1 MTDAREGRHAVEGE
15 QIAMVGGRE
24 RAMMG
29 RREPGSSTW
38 YLKPSYYFGARLRLL
53 LFLTGLDKDLFGRFI

>member
-24 RAMMG
+24 RAMTG
-29 RREPGSSTW
+29 LQEPGSSTW
-38 YLKPSYYFGARLRLL
+38 YLKPSYNFGARVRLP
-53 LFLTGLDKDLFGRFI
+53 LFLRDV